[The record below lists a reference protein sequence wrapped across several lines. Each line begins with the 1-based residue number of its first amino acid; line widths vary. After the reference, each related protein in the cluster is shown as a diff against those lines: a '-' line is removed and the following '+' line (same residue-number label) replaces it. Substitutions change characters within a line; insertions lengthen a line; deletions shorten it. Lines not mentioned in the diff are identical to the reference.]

1 MSETLIGFIF
11 NNKNLNFY
19 ARTQLE
25 AEKFAEQKIK
35 EKIKEM
41 FNYNFKEI
49 KKKEEAIEQGYYL
62 LKNEK
67 GVYFFQFSIGWLSN
81 SENHLLKI
89 EYTKLTRV
97 NVWAD
102 YSFSHSRYHPNPVNQ
117 EKLKKLAKE
126 IEEKLK
132 NKKQQQ
138 EEIIKNL

>member
-1 MSETLIGFIF
+1 MSETLIGFESNII
-11 NNKNLNFY
+11 NLNFY

-41 FNYNFKEI
+41 FHINNFKEI

-132 NKKQQQ
+132 NKKITTTTN
-138 EEIIKNL
+138 E